1 MVTKTI
7 VNMKFESSAEPRG
20 SPETVAST
28 PKKEEPATTLKRMNR
43 PARRGTLA
51 SIAAELG
58 VSRTTVSNAYNR
70 PDQLSPEL
78 RDKILH
84 VAAKVGYPGPDPM
97 ARSLRTRR
105 AGAIGVLLT
114 EELPYAFEDQA
125 SLEFVSGVSVSCG
138 SMDASMLLIP
148 AGVDDNPTAD
158 RPAQLVNQASVD
170 GFIVYSVA
178 VDDPYLAAVRN
189 RGLPTVVCD
198 QPAAVGDPFVGIDDR
213 EAIKPAIRELVDAGH
228 RHIGVLC
235 IRLDRTPNNGPVSD
249 ERIQAAHMHVQRSR
263 VLGVLD
269 VLEEAGISDAP
280 IVERH
285 INNPQTAYEAAQELL
300 TNHPELTAVACTTDS
315 QALGVVRYAAEQG
328 IDVPGQLSVTGF
340 DGIPEAF
347 DAHIT
352 TVRQPSKDKGL
363 ESGNMLSEL
372 IEQRLSE
379 NPAKP
384 ARRAAAPSVLLET
397 ELIRGTSVAAPQ

>member
-1 MVTKTI
+1 
-7 VNMKFESSAEPRG
+7 
-20 SPETVAST
+20 
-28 PKKEEPATTLKRMNR
+28 
-43 PARRGTLA
+43 
-51 SIAAELG
+51 
-58 VSRTTVSNAYNR
+58 
-70 PDQLSPEL
+70 
-78 RDKILH
+78 
-84 VAAKVGYPGPDPM
+84 
-97 ARSLRTRR
+97 
-105 AGAIGVLLT
+105 
-114 EELPYAFEDQA
+114 
-125 SLEFVSGVSVSCG
+125 
-138 SMDASMLLIP
+138 
-148 AGVDDNPTAD
+148 
-158 RPAQLVNQASVD
+158 
-170 GFIVYSVA
+170 
-178 VDDPYLAAVRN
+178 
-189 RGLPTVVCD
+189 
-198 QPAAVGDPFVGIDDR
+198 
-213 EAIKPAIRELVDAGH
+213 
-228 RHIGVLC
+228 
-235 IRLDRTPNNGPVSD
+235 
-249 ERIQAAHMHVQRSR
+249 MHVQRSR
-263 VLGVLD
+263 VLGILD

-285 INNPQTAYEAAQELL
+285 INNPQTAFEAAQELL

>member
-1 MVTKTI
+1 MKTLVNIKMGCLQGTKAGTG
-7 VNMKFESSAEPRG
+7 KW
-20 SPETVAST
+20 AST
-28 PKKEEPATTLKRMNR
+28 PEQEGPGTTLRRMSR
-43 PARRGTLA
+43 AVRRGTLA

-138 SMDASMLLIP
+138 AMDASMLLIP
-148 AGVDDNPTAD
+148 AGVDDNPSAD

-178 VDDPYLAAVRN
+178 DDDPYLAAVRN

-198 QPAAVGDPFVGIDDR
+198 QPAGAGDPFVGIDDR
-213 EAIKPAIRELVDAGH
+213 EAIKPAIRTLVEAGH
-228 RHIGVLC
+228 TRIGVLC
-235 IRLDRTPNNGPVSD
+235 IRLDRVPNNGPVPT
-249 ERIQAAHMHVQRSR
+249 ERIEGAHMHVQRSR
-263 VLGVLD
+263 LLGILD
-269 VLEEAGISDAP
+269 VLREAGISEPP

-285 INNPQTAYEAAQELL
+285 INNPQTAYEAAEELL
-300 TNHPELTAVACTTDS
+300 AANPELTAVACTTDS
-315 QALGVVRYAAEQG
+315 QALGVLRYAEKQG

-340 DGIPEAF
+340 DGIPEAI

-363 ESGNMLSEL
+363 ESGNMLAGL
-372 IEQRLSE
+372 IEKRLNDTSAKASRRVE
-379 NPAKP
+379 TPA
-384 ARRAAAPSVLLET
+384 VLLET
-397 ELIRGTSVAAPQ
+397 ELILGTSVAPPQ